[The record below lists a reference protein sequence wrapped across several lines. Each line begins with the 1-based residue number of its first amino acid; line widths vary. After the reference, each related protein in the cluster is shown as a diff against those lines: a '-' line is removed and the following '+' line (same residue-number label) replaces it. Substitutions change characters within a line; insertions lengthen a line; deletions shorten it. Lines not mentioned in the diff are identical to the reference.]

1 MPLLKL
7 KLMKRSIISSFIIL
21 AALITGCAQSD
32 QNILNKVSENL
43 KNLKTVEYQA
53 EYKNCNS
60 MDGQLLQHDS
70 ALAFFDF
77 TSTDTIIGA
86 KYLISDGQGDS
97 GFNGLT
103 AFFSIKDEKRLKY
116 WQVKS
121 YDDLLWP
128 YLYFSMQNLRS
139 LLPQL
144 LNDTSIII
152 SKSADTLIN
161 NTECYQFAINMHRKN
176 IDMLTGKLYL
186 VNSKNHKFLLMID
199 KGNYFPK
206 QFISLS
212 NENSPVWIVSHN
224 NLNFS
229 SVMADSVFDYSL
241 RDKNFQK
248 YTTEEYK
255 TVQQNEK
262 SFKNNSYIGTKAIN
276 WTLPSMKGDSVH
288 LSQLKGKL
296 IMLEFWFPYCTGCVQ
311 AVPDINEIQE
321 TYKNKG
327 LLVFG
332 VEFQRP
338 DSLGLSDYIAKAKI
352 KYPTLYS
359 GKKVALK
366 YGVSAGPTVFLINKE
381 GKIVYANIGFQKEG
395 LIKAI
400 KENL

>member
-1 MPLLKL
+1 
-7 KLMKRSIISSFIIL
+7 MKRRIISSLIIL
-21 AALITGCAQSD
+21 AVLITGCAQSD
-32 QNILNKVSENL
+32 QYILNKVSENL
-43 KNLKTVEYQA
+43 KNLKTIEYQA
-53 EYKNCNS
+53 EFKNCNP
-60 MDGQLLQHDS
+60 MDGQLLQNDS

-77 TSTDTIIGA
+77 SSTDTIIGA
-86 KYLISDGQGDS
+86 KYLISDEQGDY

-103 AFFSIKDEKRLKY
+103 AFSSFKDENRLKY

-128 YLYFSMQNLRS
+128 YLYFSIQNLRI

-144 LNDTSIII
+144 LNDTAIII

-176 IDMLTGKLYL
+176 IDMLSGKLHI
-186 VNSKNHKFLLMID
+186 VKSKNRKFLLMID

-206 QFISLS
+206 QFISLT
-212 NENSPVWIVSHN
+212 NENKPMWIVSHI

-229 SVMADSVFDYSL
+229 VVMADSVFDYSL

-248 YTTEEYK
+248 YTTEEYNA
-255 TVQQNEK
+255 VQQNEK
-262 SFKNNSYIGTKAIN
+262 SFKNNSYIGTKAID
-276 WTLPSMKGDSVH
+276 WTLPSMIGDSVH
-288 LSQLKGKL
+288 LSQVKAKL
-296 IMLEFWFPYCTGCVQ
+296 VMLEFWFPYCTGCIQ
-311 AVPDINEIQE
+311 AVPDINEIKE
-321 TYKNKG
+321 TYKNQG
-327 LLVFG
+327 LLVYG
-332 VEFQRP
+332 VEFQRT

-352 KYPTLYS
+352 KYPTLYA

-366 YGVSAGPTVFLINKE
+366 YGVSAGPTVFLINRE
-381 GKIVYANIGFQKEG
+381 GKIVFANIGFQKGE

>member
-1 MPLLKL
+1 
-7 KLMKRSIISSFIIL
+7 MKRRIISSLIIL
-21 AALITGCAQSD
+21 AVLITGCAQSD
-32 QNILNKVSENL
+32 QYILNKVSENL
-43 KNLKTVEYQA
+43 KNLKTIEYQA
-53 EYKNCNS
+53 EFKNCNP
-60 MDGQLLQHDS
+60 MDGQLLQNDS

-77 TSTDTIIGA
+77 SSTDTIIGA
-86 KYLISDGQGDS
+86 KYLISDEQGDY

-103 AFFSIKDEKRLKY
+103 AFSSFKDENRLKY

-128 YLYFSMQNLRS
+128 YLYFSIQNLRI

-144 LNDTSIII
+144 LNDTAIII

-176 IDMLTGKLYL
+176 IDMLSGKLHI
-186 VNSKNHKFLLMID
+186 VKSKNRKFLLMID

-206 QFISLS
+206 QFISLT
-212 NENSPVWIVSHN
+212 NENKPMWIVSHN

-229 SVMADSVFDYSL
+229 AVMADSVFDYSI

-248 YTTEEYK
+248 YTPEEYK
-255 TVQQNEK
+255 AVQQNEK
-262 SFKNNSYIGTKAIN
+262 SFKNNSYIGTKAID
-276 WTLPSMKGDSVH
+276 WTLPSMIGDSVH
-288 LSQLKGKL
+288 LSQVKAKL
-296 IMLEFWFPYCTGCVQ
+296 VMLEFWFPYCTGCIQ
-311 AVPDINEIQE
+311 AVPDINEIKE
-321 TYKNKG
+321 TYKNQG
-327 LLVFG
+327 LLVYG
-332 VEFQRP
+332 VEFQRT

-352 KYPTLYS
+352 KYPTLYA

-366 YGVSAGPTVFLINKE
+366 YGVSAGPTVFLINRE
-381 GKIVYANIGFQKEG
+381 GKIVFANIGFQKGE

>member
-1 MPLLKL
+1 
-7 KLMKRSIISSFIIL
+7 MKRIIISSFIIL
-21 AALITGCAQSD
+21 AVLITGCAQSD
-32 QNILNKVSENL
+32 HYILNKVSENL
-43 KNLKTVEYQA
+43 KNLKTIEYQA
-53 EYKNCNS
+53 EFRNFNP
-60 MDGQLLQHDS
+60 MDGKLGKNHS

-77 TSTDTIIGA
+77 SSTDTIIGA
-86 KYLISDGQGDS
+86 KYLISDEQGDY

-103 AFFSIKDEKRLKY
+103 AFSSFKDENRLKY
-116 WQVKS
+116 WPVKS
-121 YDDLLWP
+121 CDDLLWP

-139 LLPQL
+139 LLPKL
-144 LNDTSIII
+144 LNDTAIII

-176 IDMLTGKLYL
+176 IDMLSGKLHP
-186 VNSKNHKFLLMID
+186 VKSKNRKFLLIID

-212 NENSPVWIVSHN
+212 NENSPEWIVSHN

-229 SVMADSVFDYSL
+229 AVMDESVFDYSL

-248 YTTEEYK
+248 YTTEEYNA
-255 TVQQNEK
+255 VQQTEA
-262 SFKNNSYIGTKAIN
+262 SFKNNTYIGTKAID
-276 WTLPSMKGDSVH
+276 WTLPSLRGDSVN
-288 LSQLKGKL
+288 LSQLKAKL

-311 AVPDINEIQE
+311 TVPDINEIQE

-327 LLVFG
+327 LLVYG

-338 DSLGLSDYIAKAKI
+338 DSSGLSDYVAKAKI
-352 KYPTLYS
+352 KYPTLYA

-366 YGVSAGPTVFLINKE
+366 YGVSAGPTVFLINRE

>member
-1 MPLLKL
+1 MLKL
-7 KLMKRSIISSFIIL
+7 KLMKRRMISSFIIL
-21 AALITGCAQSD
+21 ALLITGCTQSD
-32 QNILNKVSENL
+32 QYILNKVSENL
-43 KNLKTVEYQA
+43 KNLKTIEYQA
-53 EYKNCNS
+53 EYKNCNPI
-60 MDGQLLQHDS
+60 DGQLLQHDS

-86 KYLISDGQGDS
+86 KYLISDEQGDY

-103 AFFSIKDEKRLKY
+103 AFSSFKVKSRMKY

-121 YDDLLWP
+121 NDDLMWP
-128 YLYFSMQNLRS
+128 YLYFSIQNLRS

-144 LNDTSIII
+144 LNDTAIIF

-161 NTECYQFAINMHRKN
+161 NTECYQFAINMHGKN
-176 IDMLTGKLYL
+176 IDMLSGKLHL
-186 VNSKNHKFLLMID
+186 VKSKNRKFLFIID

-212 NENSPVWIVSHN
+212 NENSPIWIVSHN

-229 SVMADSVFDYSL
+229 TDMADSLFDYSL

-248 YTTEEYK
+248 YTSEEYNS
-255 TVQQNEK
+255 VRQNEK
-262 SFKNNSYIGTKAIN
+262 SFNNNSYIGTKAID
-276 WTLPSMKGDSVH
+276 WTLPSMNGDSVH

-311 AVPDINEIQE
+311 AIPDINEIQE
-321 TYKNKG
+321 AYKNKG
-327 LLVFG
+327 LMVYG

-338 DSLGLSDYIAKAKI
+338 DSLGLSEYIAKTKI

-366 YGVSAGPTVFLINKE
+366 YRVSSGPTVFLINRE
-381 GKIVYANIGFQKEG
+381 GRIVYANIGFQKDG

-400 KENL
+400 RENL

>member
-7 KLMKRSIISSFIIL
+7 KRMKRSIISSFIIF

-32 QNILNKVSENL
+32 QYILNKVSKNM
-43 KNLKTVEYQA
+43 KNLKTIEYQA
-53 EYKNCNS
+53 ELKNCNP
-60 MDGQLLQHDS
+60 MDGQLLQNDS
-70 ALAFFDF
+70 ALVFFDF
-77 TSTDTIIGA
+77 RSTDTIIGA
-86 KYLISDGQGDS
+86 KYLISDEQGDY

-103 AFFSIKDEKRLKY
+103 AFSSFKNKNRLKY
-116 WQVKS
+116 WHVKS
-121 YDDLLWP
+121 HDDLMWP
-128 YLYFSMQNLRS
+128 YLYFSIQNLRG

-144 LNDTSIII
+144 LNDTAIIF
-152 SKSADTLIN
+152 SKLADTLIN
-161 NTECYQFAINMHRKN
+161 NTECYQFAINMHGKN
-176 IDMLTGKLYL
+176 IDMLTGKLHL
-186 VNSKNHKFLLMID
+186 VNSKNRKFLLMID
-199 KGNYFPK
+199 KRNYFPK
-206 QFISLS
+206 QFISLT
-212 NENSPVWIVSHN
+212 NENSPVWIVSHK

-229 SVMADSVFDYSL
+229 AVMADSVFDYSL

-248 YTTEEYK
+248 YTLKEYN

-262 SFKNNSYIGTKAIN
+262 SFKNNSYIGTKAN
-276 WTLPSMKGDSVH
+276 DWTLPSMKGDSVH
-288 LSQLKGKL
+288 LSQLKAKL
-296 IMLEFWFPYCTGCVQ
+296 IMLEFWFPYCTGCVK
-311 AVPDINEIQE
+311 AIPGINEIQE

-338 DSLGLSDYIAKAKI
+338 DSLGLSEYIAKAKI
-352 KYPTLYS
+352 KYPTLHS

-366 YGVSAGPTVFLINKE
+366 YGVSVGPTVFLINKA

>member
-1 MPLLKL
+1 
-7 KLMKRSIISSFIIL
+7 MKRRIITSFIIL
-21 AALITGCAQSD
+21 AVLITGCAQSD
-32 QNILNKVSENL
+32 QYILNKVSENL
-43 KNLKTVEYQA
+43 KNLKTIEYQA
-53 EYKNCNS
+53 EFKNCNP
-60 MDGQLLQHDS
+60 MDGQLLQNDS

-86 KYLISDGQGDS
+86 KYLFSDEQGDY
-97 GFNGLT
+97 GFNGST
-103 AFFSIKDEKRLKY
+103 AFSSFKDKNRLKY
-116 WQVKS
+116 WLVKS

-144 LNDTSIII
+144 LSDTTIIF
-152 SKSADTLIN
+152 SKTADTLIN

-176 IDMLTGKLYL
+176 IDMLTGKLHL
-186 VNSKNHKFLLMID
+186 VKSKNHKFLLMID

-206 QFISLS
+206 QFISLA
-212 NENSPVWIVSHN
+212 NGNSPVWIVSHN

-229 SVMADSVFDYSL
+229 AVMADSVFDYSL

-248 YTTEEYK
+248 YTTEEYNAA
-255 TVQQNEK
+255 QQNEV
-262 SFKNNSYIGTKAIN
+262 SFKNDSYIGTKAID
-276 WTLPSMKGDSVH
+276 WTLPSMNGDSVH
-288 LSQLKGKL
+288 LSHLKAKL
-296 IMLEFWFPYCTGCVQ
+296 VMLEFWFPYCTGCVK
-311 AVPDINEIQE
+311 AIPDINEIQE

-338 DSLGLSDYIAKAKI
+338 DSLGLSEYIAKAKI

-366 YGVSAGPTVFLINKE
+366 YGVSAGPTVFLINRE
-381 GKIVYANIGFQKEG
+381 GKIVYANIRFQKEG